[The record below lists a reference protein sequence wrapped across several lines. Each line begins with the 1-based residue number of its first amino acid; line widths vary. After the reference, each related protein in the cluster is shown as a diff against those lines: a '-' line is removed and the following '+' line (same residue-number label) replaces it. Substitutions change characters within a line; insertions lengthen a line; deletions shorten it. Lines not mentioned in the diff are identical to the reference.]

1 MQAERMTSVLDKWLW
16 HHEYWLPPGITWKDM
31 EDSEHAHYPRPRD
44 LVIALPYAL
53 VFIVLRSLYERW
65 IAVPLSKQMG
75 VKEKIRRKVP
85 PKPDLEK
92 VYRTQSTC
100 PKESDLLV
108 LAKQCGISLR
118 EVKIWFRSR
127 RNQDRPSITQKFCE
141 ASWRFAF
148 YLLAFIAGLCML
160 LDKPWFWNQQE
171 CWKGYPQQVLLPS
184 QYWYYMVELAFYWS
198 LLLRV
203 SLDVKRKD
211 FKEQIIH
218 HIATIFL
225 IGFSYCANY
234 IRVGTLVM
242 LVHDASDYIMECAK
256 MFNYAGWRR
265 TCDVLFV
272 VFALVFLITRLVIF
286 PNVVIYTTFYY
297 SMEIFQP
304 FFGYY
309 FFNLLLMVLQVLHI
323 FWAYLILRMA
333 VKFVFVGKIEKD
345 ERSDVDESDGT
356 EEEDGRMEPK
366 SSTNHNGVLN
376 KITNGMKSKIN
387 ERNRLPKAR

>member
-1 MQAERMTSVLDKWLW
+1 MTSVLDKWLW

-44 LVIALPYAL
+44 LVIALPYAF

-100 PKESDLLV
+100 PKE
-108 LAKQCGISLR
+108 
-118 EVKIWFRSR
+118 
-127 RNQDRPSITQKFCE
+127 
-141 ASWRFAF
+141 
-148 YLLAFIAGLCML
+148 
-160 LDKPWFWNQQE
+160 KPWFWNQQE
-171 CWKGYPQQVLLPS
+171 CWKGYPKQVLLPS
-184 QYWYYMVELAFYWS
+184 QYWYYMAELAFYWS

-256 MFNYAGWRR
+256 MFNYAGWRK
-265 TCDVLFV
+265 TCDILFV

-286 PNVVIYTTFYY
+286 PNMVIYTTFYY

-323 FWAYLILRMA
+323 FWAYLILKMA

-356 EEEDGRMEPK
+356 EEDGRMEPK
-366 SSTNHNGVLN
+366 SMSSTNHNGVLN

>member
-1 MQAERMTSVLDKWLW
+1 MTSVLDKWLW

-53 VFIVLRSLYERW
+53 VFIVLRTLYERW

-148 YLLAFIAGLCML
+148 YLLAFIAGLCVL

-171 CWKGYPQQVLLPS
+171 CWKGYPQQVLLSS

-345 ERSDVDESDGT
+345 ERSDVDESDET
-356 EEEDGRMEPK
+356 EEDGRMEPK
-366 SSTNHNGVLN
+366 SSTNHNGVLK

>member
-1 MQAERMTSVLDKWLW
+1 MTSVLDKWLW

-31 EDSEHAHYPRPRD
+31 EDSEHAHYPQPRD
-44 LVIALPYAL
+44 LVIALLYAF

-75 VKEKIRRKVP
+75 VKEKIRQKVP

-148 YLLAFIAGLCML
+148 YLLAFIAGLCVL

-171 CWKGYPQQVLLPS
+171 CWKGYPKQVLLPS

-256 MFNYAGWRR
+256 MFNYAGWRK
-265 TCDVLFV
+265 TCDILFV

-286 PNVVIYTTFYY
+286 PKVVIYTTFYY

-323 FWAYLILRMA
+323 FWAYLILKMA

-366 SSTNHNGVLN
+366 SMSSTNHNGVLN